1 MGAGQWLSFG
11 PSKFVG
17 FVSFLYCSLSFT
29 NPTDIAQASAAAN
42 RILDLRHTDD
52 ADGRLVSLDIG
63 DLGAEDQ
70 GVKIEFKDVWFRY
83 PTRDAPVLN
92 GLNMTVGTAFL
103 DGYQCH
109 MSANRIDRERT
120 VRCRGGLLGLR

>member
-1 MGAGQWLSFG
+1 MLSCRAAWG
-11 PSKFVG
+11 PVNGSVLDQVSFVSP
-17 FVSFLYCSLSFT
+17 FSFLYYLLSLT
-29 NPTDIAQASAAAN
+29 NSTDIAQASAAAN

-70 GVKIEFKDVWFRY
+70 GVKIELKDVWFRY

-92 GLNMTVGTAFL
+92 GLNMTVSTIFL
-103 DGYQCH
+103 HKQKYRCQL
-109 MSANRIDRERT
+109 NKID
-120 VRCRGGLLGLR
+120 